1 MSKFKA
7 GSRLPSLRTYRPI
20 RVLCRWLWLRCS
32 ATGAFWTASHRS
44 RAVPLAA
51 AVAMPLVLAYFKG
64 AEHANKMAI
73 RAKVLEDVKH
83 AEAPAEEA
91 PQA

>member
-1 MSKFKA
+1 MSKFKSGIA
-7 GSRLPSLRTYRPI
+7 AALAYLQANPGVVSFIVAQGLLLLAHFGLHLTEAELYQ
-20 RVLCRWLWLRCS
+20 
-32 ATGAFWTASHRS
+32 
-44 RAVPLAA
+44 AA
-51 AVAMPLVLAYFKG
+51 AVAIPLVLAYFKG